1 MNTFINRTFVLVF
14 FLLFSLNILAEKKAI
29 WTTPKSQFPFPEQIE
44 QLNNEEIDKIFL
56 GRSFFHIPWVAAASA
71 TTARD
76 GLGPLFNANTCAT
89 CHHNLS
95 HGKAQNPDG
104 SINRALL
111 FKLAQPSHHHLRD
124 KEIPLVVDPIYGG
137 QIAINGVKGVPFEA
151 TPRIKIQKI
160 KHTLPDGTEVELKK
174 FTPFLDNMQYGP
186 LAKDTRISIRMAPV
200 LVGMNLLDRVSD
212 EEILSREDEHDTN
225 GDGISGRANRV
236 YNPWTK
242 KIEIGKFGYKAS
254 QSSVLMQTADAAI
267 NDMGLTNP
275 FFPDETCTTAQT
287 ACLNAPKGRSTP
299 LGDLDLPM
307 LRLKAIDAYV
317 RSFKAP
323 QTPKNT
329 VAQKGQRIFRQVG
342 CVRCHAENM
351 TTKDGFVF
359 SPYSDLLLHDMG
371 EGLADERPEFL
382 ASKREWRTAPLWGL
396 GAKVRHGIGLLHD
409 ARADTPLEA
418 IMWHGGEASAL
429 QAAFQ
434 ALSTEERNALLT
446 FLESL

>member
-1 MNTFINRTFVLVF
+1 MSPILSRTIFATF
-14 FLLFSLNILAEKKAI
+14 FLCLGLTAQADNQQAWI
-29 WTTPKSQFPFPEQIE
+29 TQKSQFPFPERIE
-44 QLNNEEIDKIFL
+44 GINDEQTDQIFL

-89 CHHNLS
+89 CHHGLS
-95 HGKAQNPDG
+95 HGKAQDADG
-104 SINRALL
+104 NVNRALL
-111 FKLAQPSHHHLRD
+111 FKLAQPSAHHLRD
-124 KEIPLVVDPIYGG
+124 AKSPTVFDPVYGG
-137 QIAINGVKGVPFEA
+137 QISINGVKGVPFEA
-151 TPRIKIQKI
+151 TPKI
-160 KHTLPDGTEVELKK
+160 KTSQEKRTLPDGTEVILTRFK
-174 FTPFLDNMQYGP
+174 PLLSHLQYGP
-186 LAKDTRISIRMAPV
+186 LAKETRISMRMAPV
-200 LVGMNLLDRVSD
+200 LVGLNLLDRVSD
-212 EEILSREDEHDTN
+212 AEILSREDENDAD

-242 KIEIGKFGYKAS
+242 RMEIGKFGYKAS

-275 FFPDETCTTAQT
+275 FFPQDTCTPTQT
-287 ACLNAPKGRSTP
+287 DCLNAPKGRVTP

-307 LRLKAIDAYV
+307 FRLVAIGAYA

-323 QTPKNT
+323 QTPKNA
-329 VAQKGQRIFRQVG
+329 VARQGQKVFRQIG

-351 TTKDGFVF
+351 KTSDGFVF

-371 EGLADERPEFL
+371 EDLADERPEFL
-382 ASKREWRTAPLWGL
+382 ATASEWRTVPLWGL
-396 GAKVRHGIGLLHD
+396 GGKVRQGIGLLHD
-409 ARADTPLEA
+409 ARANSPLEA
-418 IMWHGGEASAL
+418 IMWHGGEAAGV